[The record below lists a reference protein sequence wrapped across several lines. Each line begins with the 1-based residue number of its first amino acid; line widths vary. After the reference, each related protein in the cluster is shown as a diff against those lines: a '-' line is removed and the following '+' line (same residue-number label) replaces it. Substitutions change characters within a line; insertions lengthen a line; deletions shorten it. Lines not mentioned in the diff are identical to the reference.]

1 MWPTCTVGKQGSAS
15 WRSRTRQH
23 KVSPVRIPQSQRR
36 LRYSFLWPTKR
47 SPSPFVTEP
56 SVVPCSEMPH
66 RMSLRTSRYGAVAHF
81 YILHYPSVLFSPH
94 LFPHIPFRKPG
105 YFLCKVR
112 LSAVSPVKYRL
123 RLPPENLPPRHV
135 GERIFRVLLARA
147 CHQSFGQKN
156 NQPSVQKCI
165 GGKTKNQS

>member
-1 MWPTCTVGKQGSAS
+1 MAGKQGSAS

-47 SPSPFVTEP
+47 GTSPFVTEP
-56 SVVPCSEMPH
+56 SVVPRSGMP
-66 RMSLRTSRYGAVAHF
+66 RGMSLRISRSTKRCAHF
-81 YILHYPSVLFSPH
+81 YILHYPSVLSSPH

-112 LSAVSPVKYRL
+112 LSAVSPVKYRS

-165 GGKTKNQS
+165 GGKTKKINLKI

>member
-1 MWPTCTVGKQGSAS
+1 MAGKQGSAS

-47 SPSPFVTEP
+47 DPSPFVTEP
-56 SVVPCSEMPH
+56 SVVPRSG
-66 RMSLRTSRYGAVAHF
+66 MSLRMSRSTKRCAHF

-135 GERIFRVLLARA
+135 GERIFRVFLARA

-156 NQPSVQKCI
+156 NQPSVQKYI
-165 GGKTKNQS
+165 GGKTKNNLKI

>member
-1 MWPTCTVGKQGSAS
+1 MAGKQGSAS
-15 WRSRTRQH
+15 RTKPH
-23 KVSPVRIPQSQRR
+23 KVTLIREYRTLFGV
-36 LRYSFLWPTKR
+36 RYSSLWMTKR
-47 SPSPFVTEP
+47 GPSPFVTEP
-56 SVVPCSEMPH
+56 SVVPRSGMP
-66 RMSLRTSRYGAVAHF
+66 LRTFHPTERWPIFIFFTIPLF
-81 YILHYPSVLFSPH
+81 YSPRTCP
-94 LFPHIPFRKPG
+94 PHIPFRKPG

-135 GERIFRVLLARA
+135 GERIFRVFLARA

-165 GGKTKNQS
+165 GGKTKKLILKFETI

>member
-1 MWPTCTVGKQGSAS
+1 MVFFLVDDEAQAVSFCNRTVCRSSFARCLCGYSAL
-15 WRSRTRQH
+15 RSGY
-23 KVSPVRIPQSQRR
+23 P
-36 LRYSFLWPTKR
+36 
-47 SPSPFVTEP
+47 
-56 SVVPCSEMPH
+56 
-66 RMSLRTSRYGAVAHF
+66 F
-81 YILHYPSVLFSPH
+81 YILPSPLFYPPPH
-94 LFPHIPFRKPG
+94 LFPHVPFRKPG

-112 LSAVSPVKYRL
+112 LPAVCPVKYRL
-123 RLPPENLPPRHV
+123 RLPPENLPPRNV

>member
-1 MWPTCTVGKQGSAS
+1 MTRKNTVVAKTIAVFLRVSGKARPVSFCNRIVSRAS
-15 WRSRTRQH
+15 FRDAPSD
-23 KVSPVRIPQSQRR
+23 VPAYIP
-36 LRYSFLWPTKR
+36 L
-47 SPSPFVTEP
+47 
-56 SVVPCSEMPH
+56 
-66 RMSLRTSRYGAVAHF
+66 YGAVAHF
-81 YILHYPSVLFSPH
+81 YILHYPPVLFSPH

-135 GERIFRVLLARA
+135 GERIFRVFLARA

-165 GGKTKNQS
+165 GGKTKKLILKIEMI

>member
-56 SVVPCSEMPH
+56 SVVPCSGMPH

-112 LSAVSPVKYRL
+112 LPAVSPVKYHL
-123 RLPPENLPPRHV
+123 RLPLENLPLRHIGSV
-135 GERIFRVLLARA
+135 FSVSSLPGPATNPPGRKIISLRYRNVSE
-147 CHQSFGQKN
+147 GKQKN
-156 NQPSVQKCI
+156 
-165 GGKTKNQS
+165 